1 MDLQDI
7 KQTEIWE
14 LYEKGRNYH
23 RRVGIYTDTDRNY
36 RMYNGNQ
43 WEGAKLGDVEPVQK
57 NFIKPIVKYKVSVIH
72 DNLYSV
78 VYSSQ
83 NYENRQFQ
91 QEAGRYCDLLNGYI
105 SRLWEKDK
113 MDFKGRRI
121 TKDAAINDEGV
132 MYVNFDRENMTPVH
146 EIIKKN
152 DIYYG
157 NENDDDIQSQPYI
170 LIRKR
175 MPVSNAIDFA
185 LSEGMSKDKISLII
199 GDNDTFEESGEAAK
213 IEIDDMATIVYKMYK
228 QNGTVH
234 YSIATRLVDIVDDV
248 DTGLSL
254 YPIAHFVWEEKEG
267 SARGEGEVRYLI
279 PNQLEVNRT
288 EVRRVLTVKYQAY
301 PQKIV
306 DVNKVSNPQ
315 ALNTVGGTI
324 RTNGSATV
332 DDVHK
337 IVGTIP
343 PAQMSPD
350 VKQLQEDLIQVTRE
364 LAGAGD
370 TATGQV
376 NPESASGRAILAVQ
390 QASQAPMTEQKES
403 YKNFIED
410 IARIDLEYL
419 IVYSEDGVNMEE
431 TVTDPMSGEEYVQMV
446 NVPQTVLEQLK
457 AVVKIDITPKGVYD
471 RFAMEQTME
480 NFLMNGFF
488 NPQRVAEFEAY
499 VKALPDDCV
508 APKQDLLEGI
518 ENIKETQQ
526 RIAEINAQAQLI
538 HQRAEQ
544 FLMEDPDG
552 QASQIADA
560 QMMMQQQMM
569 QQQIPGEAEVI
580 AEEEALPEVEE
591 KEMFGNCFLN
601 GNGCFLYDQNI

>member
-1 MDLQDI
+1 MDA
-7 KQTEIWE
+7 TEIKETGIWS

-36 RMYNGNQ
+36 RFYNGDQ
-43 WEGAKLGDVEPVQK
+43 WAGAKLGEVEGVIK

-72 DNLYSV
+72 DNLYAV
-78 VYSSQ
+78 HYSSQ
-83 NYENRQFQ
+83 NYENRAFQ
-91 QEAGRYCDLLNGYI
+91 KEAERYCDLLNGYI

-121 TKDAAINDEGV
+121 TKDAAINDEGII
-132 MYVNFDRENMTPVH
+132 YINFDRETMMPVH
-146 EIIKKN
+146 EIVKKN
-152 DIYYG
+152 DVYYG
-157 NENDDDIQSQPYI
+157 NENDDDIQNQPYI

-175 MPVSNAIDFA
+175 LPVVNAVELA
-185 LSEGMSKDKISLII
+185 LAEGMSESKVEAVII
-199 GDNDTFEESGEAAK
+199 GDNDNFEESGDAAK
-213 IEIDDMATIVYKMYK
+213 DELDDMVTIVYKMYK
-228 QNGTVH
+228 QDGTVH
-234 YSIATRLVDIVDDV
+234 YSIATRWADIVEDV

-254 YPIAHFVWEEKEG
+254 YPIAHFLWEEKEG

-279 PNQLEVNRT
+279 PNQIEVNRT
-288 EVRRVLTVKYQAY
+288 EVRRVLAVKYQAF

-306 DVNKVSNPQ
+306 DVTKISNPQ
-315 ALNTVGGTI
+315 ALNTVGGIIKTA
-324 RTNGSATV
+324 GQTV

-337 IVGTIP
+337 VVGTIQ

-350 VKQLQEDLIQVTRE
+350 VKELQESLIMVTRE

-410 IARIDLEYL
+410 IAKIDLEYL
-419 IVYSEDGVNMEE
+419 VVYSEDGVNMEE

-446 NVPQTVLEQLK
+446 NVPQSVLQQLQ
-457 AVVKIDITPKGVYD
+457 AVAKIDVTPRGVYD

-499 VKALPDDCV
+499 VKALPDDSV

-518 ENIKETQQ
+518 ENIKETQM
-526 RIAEINAQAQLI
+526 RIAQINAQAQLMQ
-538 HQRAEQ
+538 QRAQQ

-552 QASQIADA
+552 QASQIAEA
-560 QMMMQQQMM
+560 QMLMQSQMS
-569 QQQIPGEAEVI
+569 PEEEVM
-580 AEEEALPEVEE
+580 AEEEAID
-591 KEMFGNCFLN
+591 NSI
-601 GNGCFLYDQNI
+601 Q

>member
-1 MDLQDI
+1 MDLQEI
-7 KQTEIWE
+7 KETPIWS

-23 RRVGIYTDTDRNY
+23 RRTGIYTDTDRNY
-36 RMYNGNQ
+36 RMYNGDQ
-43 WEGAKLGDVEPVQK
+43 WGECKLGGVENVQK
-57 NFIKPIVKYKVSVIH
+57 NFIKPIVKYKCAVIH

-83 NYENRQFQ
+83 NYENRVFQ
-91 QEAGRYCDLLNGYI
+91 KEASRYCELLNGYI

-113 MDFKGRRI
+113 MDFKGRRV
-121 TKDAAINDEGV
+121 TKDAAINDEGII
-132 MYVNFDRENMTPVH
+132 YVNYDRENMTPVH
-146 EIIKKN
+146 EIVKKN

-157 NENDDDIQSQPYI
+157 NENDDEIQSQPYI

-175 MPVSNAIDFA
+175 MPVLNAIELATD
-185 LSEGMSKDKISLII
+185 EGMSDSKIPFII
-199 GDNDTFEESGEAAK
+199 GDTDNFEESGEAAK
-213 IEIDDMATIVYKMYK
+213 IELDNMVTIVYKMYK

-234 YSIATRLVDIVDDV
+234 YSIATRWVDIAEDV

-254 YPIAHFVWEEKEG
+254 YPLAHFIWEEKEG

-279 PNQLEVNRT
+279 PNQIEVNRT

-301 PQKIV
+301 PQKVV
-306 DVNKVSNPQ
+306 DISKVINPQ
-315 ALNTVGGTI
+315 ALNTVGGMI
-324 RTNGSATV
+324 QTNGQPV

-403 YKNFIED
+403 YKNFVED
-410 IARIDLEYL
+410 IAKIDLEYL

-431 TVTDPMSGEEYVQMV
+431 TVTDPMTGEEYVQMV
-446 NVPQTVLEQLK
+446 NVPQTVLEQLQ
-457 AVVKIDITPKGVYD
+457 ATVKIDVTPKGVYD
-471 RFAMEQTME
+471 RFAREQTME
-480 NFLMNGFF
+480 NFLINGFF

-499 VKALPDDCV
+499 VKALPDDSV

-518 ENIKETQQ
+518 ENIKQTQMQ
-526 RIAEINAQAQLI
+526 IAQINAQAQLMQ
-538 HQRAEQ
+538 QRAQQ
-544 FLMEDPDG
+544 FLMEDPEG
-552 QASQIADA
+552 QASQVAEA
-560 QMMMQQQMM
+560 QMMAQQQM
-569 QQQIPGEAEVI
+569 PGEAELM
-580 AEEEALPEVEE
+580 AEEEALPEPQE
-591 KEMFGNCFLN
+591 
-601 GNGCFLYDQNI
+601 